1 MAKDRQQLNTD
12 TSSHLLCCPVTL
24 LSRSCR
30 KVCGLH
36 AQNHTSCMDWSS
48 QNTGPILPGPTNEWE
63 TEAQVSLLYGT
74 TALIDT
80 NQKHSFSQ
88 KKSLFSEPFLVP
100 MLPYYCSC
108 SVISSMTCCGS
119 SSFLRSLPFVPLQQF
134 KQASVKG
141 GLLFSFWRL
150 PVIT

>member
-1 MAKDRQQLNTD
+1 MANDRQQLNTD
-12 TSSHLLCCPVTL
+12 IAPHLLCCPVML

-30 KVCGLH
+30 KVWGLH
-36 AQNHTSCMDWSS
+36 TQNHILYGLEQSKHWSY
-48 QNTGPILPGPTNEWE
+48 PPGPTNEWE

-74 TALIDT
+74 TALIDI
-80 NQKHSFSQ
+80 NQKHSFGQ

-100 MLPYYCSC
+100 LLPYYCSC

-141 GLLFSFWRL
+141 GLLFSVWRL